1 MTWTPFVSLLFPF
14 CLQRIITVSKSFL
27 YFSSEIARYIL
38 RYPKVVCKIQ
48 CVRKVAV
55 YLGYGRVQLKCDG
68 IRWRTR
74 GEVRTVAVHLG
85 YSRVQLKCDGT
96 RWRTRGEVR
105 TVAVHLGYSRVQLK
119 CDGTRWRTRGEVR
132 TLAVHLGYSRVQLKC
147 DGRRWRT
154 GGEVRKVAVHLGY
167 GRVQLKCDGTQW
179 RTRYWQPNLRRLP
192 LTGYPL
198 HSLFS
203 TSLPLPCGTECHH
216 SSTGLY
222 CSLSA
227 QQLSERTVYLRHD

>member
-74 GEVRTVAVHLG
+74 GEVRTV
-85 YSRVQLKCDGT
+85 
-96 RWRTRGEVR
+96 
-105 TVAVHLGYSRVQLK
+105 
-119 CDGTRWRTRGEVR
+119 
-132 TLAVHLGYSRVQLKC
+132 AVHLGYSRVQLKC